1 MEAPYAVIDL
11 GTNTFHLLIARV
23 DASGTIHPI
32 VRKRFYVRLAR
43 TTIQKISSGAIQSG
57 LAACRFFK
65 SMLDKHKPLGISVIG
80 TEALRKAENGLAFLQ
95 EIAHILGTNVEV
107 ITGPEEAALIA
118 KGARHLIKKSLGCT
132 LITDIG
138 GGSVE
143 FIIDKDNM
151 QTWIGSFPVGVA
163 VMKNQ
168 FHRRGQM
175 LALNIALMVKYLDEA
190 LQPLA
195 QQLKDDPEIHLIGAA
210 GVFEILSS
218 LQSRR
223 KEFSL
228 TELDVNI
235 LRGYYQDMV
244 AGRRIASHSAFHIPG
259 SRVAFFPVA
268 IVLIHWLIT
277 QLPVRRVFACP
288 FAMKEGMLLQMAGF

>member
-1 MEAPYAVIDL
+1 MDAPYAVIDL

-23 DASGTIHPI
+23 DASGTIHPVI
-32 VRKRFYVRLAR
+32 RKRFYVRLAR
-43 TTIQKISSGAIQSG
+43 NTIQKISSAAIHSG

-65 SMLDKHKPLGISVIG
+65 SMLDKHKPVVISVIG
-80 TEALRKAENGLAFLQ
+80 TEALRKAENGLSILH
-95 EIAHILGTNVEV
+95 EIEHILDTKVEV

-118 KGARHLIKKSLGCT
+118 KGARHLIKKPLGYT

-143 FIIDKDNM
+143 FIIDKDNT

-175 LALNIALMVKYLDEA
+175 LAHNIALMEQYLDET

-195 QQLKDDPEIHLIGAA
+195 QQLKDGPGIHLIGAA

-223 KEFSL
+223 KEYSL

-244 AGRRIASHSAFHIPG
+244 AGRSMSTRSAFHIPH

-277 QLPVRRVFACP
+277 RLPVHSIYACP
-288 FAMKEGMLLQMAGF
+288 FAMKEGKLLQMAGF

>member
-11 GTNTFHLLIARV
+11 GTNTFHLLIASV
-23 DASGTIHPI
+23 DTSGRIHPI

-43 TTIQKISSGAIQSG
+43 ATIQKISSAAIHSG

-65 SMLDKHKPLGISVIG
+65 SMLDKHKPVAISVIG
-80 TEALRKAENGLAFLQ
+80 TEALRKAKNGLSFLH
-95 EIAHILGTNVEV
+95 EIEHILAIKVKV
-107 ITGPEEAALIA
+107 ITGPEEAVLIA
-118 KGARHLIKKSLGCT
+118 KGARHLIKKPLGCT

-143 FIIDKDNM
+143 FIIDKDNK
-151 QTWIGSFPVGVA
+151 QAWIGSFPVGVA

-175 LALNIALMVKYLDEA
+175 LPHNIDLMEQYLDKT

-195 QQLKDDPEIHLIGAA
+195 QQLKDGPGFHLIGAA

-223 KEFSL
+223 KEYSL

-235 LRGYYQDMV
+235 LREYYQDMI
-244 AGRRIASHSAFHIPG
+244 AGRSFASRSAFHIPG

-268 IVLIHWLIT
+268 IVLIHWLMT
-277 QLPVRRVFACP
+277 RLPVRSVFACP